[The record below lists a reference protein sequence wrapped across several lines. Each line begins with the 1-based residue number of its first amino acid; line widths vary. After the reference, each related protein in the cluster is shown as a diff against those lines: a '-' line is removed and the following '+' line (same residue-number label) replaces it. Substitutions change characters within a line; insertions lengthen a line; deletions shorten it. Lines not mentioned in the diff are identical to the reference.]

1 MRSAG
6 CGFLPALLFGAC
18 LLIDCFS
25 GLAFPVPVVLDT
37 KEAVQ
42 TNSLLAPFGKC
53 AGATAMRAARR
64 GGGGRRGGGRGR
76 GGKGG
81 GMGGGAANREASLG
95 QFESHFTS
103 VFKGRWPALKAAL
116 ANPVEHVAWVS
127 PFAGAEARRSF
138 DPAHWSAC
146 EHKSRCTLMTRLP
159 GEQVPMPE
167 AVPSAEK
174 SGLASHYVLDGASPL
189 PALALAP
196 RPGHRVL
203 DLCAAPGGK
212 SLVLAGQIFAAA
224 LAPDCDKADGEGT
237 GTGGDGGSDGEY
249 LWPTSRSLLISNDR
263 SGPRRARLRRV
274 IEEFVP
280 STLIR
285 EPSELP
291 AATWGG
297 EHANY
302 SRAVGGAGDGAC
314 AVTGVD
320 ATAWGRGPAAPAWS
334 AAGFD
339 RVLVDAPCSSERHF
353 LQGAADA
360 VWSRARLKRDAE
372 LQGAILRNAVRML
385 AVGGRLVYSTCS
397 LADEENDSV
406 VTKLL
411 NHARHGAGLHLVD
424 ALGGPLSDDSIAPLL
439 HGVARTRCGAMML
452 PDTSRFGPLYWA
464 VIERRG
470 AANDGAIRGTA
481 EEDESEDESVD
492 QDDDQRGSD
501 LEGGGGETDEEPIEV
516 R

>member
-1 MRSAG
+1 
-6 CGFLPALLFGAC
+6 
-18 LLIDCFS
+18 
-25 GLAFPVPVVLDT
+25 
-37 KEAVQ
+37 
-42 TNSLLAPFGKC
+42 
-53 AGATAMRAARR
+53 
-64 GGGGRRGGGRGR
+64 
-76 GGKGG
+76 
-81 GMGGGAANREASLG
+81 
-95 QFESHFTS
+95 
-103 VFKGRWPALKAAL
+103 
-116 ANPVEHVAWVS
+116 
-127 PFAGAEARRSF
+127 
-138 DPAHWSAC
+138 
-146 EHKSRCTLMTRLP
+146 
-159 GEQVPMPE
+159 MPE

-212 SLVLAGQIFAAA
+212 SLVLAGQIFASA
-224 LAPDCDKADGEGT
+224 LARDGDKAGGDDT
-237 GTGGDGGSDGEY
+237 GTGGDSGSGCEMGGEGVRCDGEGV
-249 LWPTSRSLLISNDR
+249 WPTSRSLLISNDR

-280 STLIR
+280 RALIR

-297 EHANY
+297 EGASY
-302 SRAVGGAGDGAC
+302 SRAVGGGGDGAL

-353 LQGAADA
+353 VHGAADA

-397 LADEENDSV
+397 LADEENDAV

-411 NHARHGAGLHLVD
+411 HHARHGAGLCLVD
-424 ALGGPLSDDSIAPLL
+424 ALGGPLSDESIAPLL

-470 AANDGAIRGTA
+470 AANDIAIRGTA
-481 EEDESEDESVD
+481 EEDESEEESVD
-492 QDDDQRGSD
+492 HDQDDVDD
-501 LEGGGGETDEEPIEV
+501 LEGGSRGGDTDEEPLEV